1 MRVQAVFS
9 KTYGLESI
17 MEPSTRSEFVQFLNQ
32 VMRSRSDKMIAGVCG
47 GLAAHSGVPAWVYRA
62 LFVTLAIFFW
72 LGLLAYIALWIFMPV
87 EDVSQSTAPTVAP

>member
-1 MRVQAVFS
+1 
-9 KTYGLESI
+9 

-47 GLAAHSGVPAWVYRA
+47 GLAAHSDVPAWVYRA

-87 EDVSQSTAPTVAP
+87 EDVSQSTAPTVAPSANPSAVQ